1 MKTILVWSW
10 NEILTIKIDNL
21 SVRLS
26 DVKLVLTFWFCC
38 KKILTFNKRK
48 NFWTV
53 LWPPRSEAA
62 PSQVLQF
69 NVYRKNSFASIEVI
83 SQEVNCLVF
92 VTLALLGEPGSHDE
106 MIAATREARRKLQ
119 IRYLY
124 NVIPKMQAVSPI
136 S

>member
-1 MKTILVWSW
+1 MTPQIGGS
-10 NEILTIKIDNL
+10 T
-21 SVRLS
+21 
-26 DVKLVLTFWFCC
+26 
-38 KKILTFNKRK
+38 
-48 NFWTV
+48 
-53 LWPPRSEAA
+53 A

-92 VTLALLGEPGSHDE
+92 VTLALLGEESLPGTHDE
-106 MIAATREARRKLQ
+106 MIAATSQARRKLQ

-124 NVIPKMQAVSPI
+124 NVIPKMQAVRPI